1 MSPELISILVLV
13 VVFVIATTR
22 SVNMGALAF
31 AAAFA
36 VGGLVADL
44 DADGIF
50 AGFPGDL
57 FVVLVGV
64 TYLFAIARANGTTDW
79 LVHAAVRL
87 VRGRVALIPWVM
99 FALTGAL
106 TAIGAV
112 SPAAVAIVAPV
123 ALSFAARYGISPLL
137 MGAMVVHGAQAGGF
151 SPISI
156 YGSIVNGIVE
166 REKLPGNEV
175 VLFLASLA
183 ANLVIAAVVFVV
195 CGGLKLWARGAV
207 TDSDSAGADP
217 TPAAGSPAQGAGSPA
232 QGAGSPA
239 QGAGSPAQ
247 GAGSPAPAAG
257 SPAPAAGSPAPAAS
271 NTAPGAGSPAPA
283 ASHAVAAASSPA
295 PAASN
300 PAPAAGSRAA
310 GAARVGAA
318 APGTAQL
325 RTHPAPATPTRSP
338 EETRLTPART
348 ATLTSLLALVVAV
361 LVFDLDAGL
370 TAITLAVLLSTAWP
384 EDSRKA
390 TGQIAWPTVLL
401 ICGVLTY
408 VGVLDEMGTITW
420 AGEGVGGIG
429 VPLLAAVLLCYIGA
443 LVSAFASSVG
453 IMGALIPL
461 AVPFLERGEIGAI
474 GMIAALAVS
483 ATVVD
488 VSPFSTNGALVLAA
502 APDVDRERFFRQLMV
517 YGGIV
522 VAVVP
527 AAAWLVMVV
536 PGWG

>member
-31 AAAFA
+31 AAAFG
-36 VGGLVADL
+36 VGGLVAGL

-87 VRGRVALIPWVM
+87 VRGRVSLIPWVM

-112 SPAAVAIVAPV
+112 SPAAVAIVAPI

-166 REKLPGNEV
+166 RERLPGNEV
-175 VLFLASLA
+175 VLFLSSLA
-183 ANLVIAAVVFVV
+183 ANLVIAGVVFVV
-195 CGGLKLWARGAV
+195 CGGLKLRGDITV
-207 TDSDSAGADP
+207 GD
-217 TPAAGSPAQGAGSPA
+217 
-232 QGAGSPA
+232 
-239 QGAGSPAQ
+239 
-247 GAGSPAPAAG
+247 
-257 SPAPAAGSPAPAAS
+257 
-271 NTAPGAGSPAPA
+271 
-283 ASHAVAAASSPA
+283 
-295 PAASN
+295 
-300 PAPAAGSRAA
+300 RAA
-310 GAARVGAA
+310 GAAPVPQRA
-318 APGTAQL
+318 APRPAELRPDPTSATGT
-325 RTHPAPATPTRSP
+325 PSP
-338 EETRLTPART
+338 ETTSLTPSRV

-370 TAITLAVLLSTAWP
+370 TAITLAVILSTAWP

-390 TGQIAWPTVLL
+390 VGEIAWPTVLL

-420 AGEGVGGIG
+420 AGEGVGNIG

-474 GMIAALAVS
+474 GMVAALAVS

>member
-1 MSPELISILVLV
+1 MSPELVSILVLV

-31 AAAFA
+31 AAAFG
-36 VGGLVADL
+36 VGGLVAGL

-79 LVHAAVRL
+79 LVHAAIRL

-112 SPAAVAIVAPV
+112 SPAAVAIVAPL
-123 ALSFAARYGISPLL
+123 ALSFAVRYGISPLL
-137 MGAMVVHGAQAGGF
+137 MGAMVVHGAQGGGF

-166 REKLPGNEV
+166 REKLPGSEIT
-175 VLFLASLA
+175 LFLASLA
-183 ANLVIAAVVFVV
+183 VNVVIAAVVFTLF
-195 CGGLKLWARGAV
+195 GGPKLWARGAV
-207 TDSDSAGADP
+207 AVDGDPGESRAPGPQGGSEAGG
-217 TPAAGSPAQGAGSPA
+217 TGGTGGTQ
-232 QGAGSPA
+232 
-239 QGAGSPAQ
+239 
-247 GAGSPAPAAG
+247 
-257 SPAPAAGSPAPAAS
+257 
-271 NTAPGAGSPAPA
+271 TAPT
-283 ASHAVAAASSPA
+283 AVAT
-295 PAASN
+295 
-300 PAPAAGSRAA
+300 REDE
-310 GAARVGAA
+310 
-318 APGTAQL
+318 PGPT
-325 RTHPAPATPTRSP
+325 TP
-338 EETRLTPART
+338 LTPARI
-348 ATLTSLLALVVAV
+348 ATLLALVALVVAV

-370 TAITLAVLLSTAWP
+370 TSISLAVLLSTLWP
-384 EDSRKA
+384 EDSRTA
-390 TGQIAWPTVLL
+390 VGQIAWPTVLL

-408 VGVLDEMGTITW
+408 VGVLDQMGTIKW

-443 LVSAFASSVG
+443 IVSAFASSVG

-461 AVPFLERGEIGAI
+461 AVPFLAQGEIGAV
-474 GMIAALAVS
+474 GMVAALAVS

-502 APDVDRERFFRQLMV
+502 TPDVDRERFFRQLMM
-517 YGGIV
+517 YGGVV

-527 AAAWLVMVV
+527 AVVWLVMVV

>member
-31 AAAFA
+31 AAAFG
-36 VGGLVADL
+36 VGTLVADL

-112 SPAAVAIVAPV
+112 SPAAVAIVAPI
-123 ALSFAARYGISPLL
+123 ALSFATRYSISPLL
-137 MGAMVVHGAQAGGF
+137 MGTMVVHGAQAGGF

-166 REKLPGNEV
+166 REKLPGSEIG
-175 VLFLASLA
+175 LFLASLV
-183 ANLVIAAVVFVV
+183 ANLLIAAVLFAVL
-195 CGGLKLWARGAV
+195 GGRKLWARGAV
-207 TDSDSAGADP
+207 TPEDGGVPGQGTASAG
-217 TPAAGSPAQGAGSPA
+217 TGSSTGGTGAGT
-232 QGAGSPA
+232 GTGT
-239 QGAGSPAQ
+239 GGT
-247 GAGSPAPAAG
+247 APAAVAVRPEQETG
-257 SPAPAAGSPAPAAS
+257 
-271 NTAPGAGSPAPA
+271 GAEGTGIRL
-283 ASHAVAAASSPA
+283 
-295 PAASN
+295 N
-300 PAPAAGSRAA
+300 PARI
-310 GAARVGAA
+310 
-318 APGTAQL
+318 
-325 RTHPAPATPTRSP
+325 
-338 EETRLTPART
+338 
-348 ATLTSLLALVVAV
+348 ATLVALVALVVAV
-361 LVFDLDAGL
+361 LGFDLDAGL
-370 TAITLAVLLSTAWP
+370 TAVTLAVVLSTAWP
-384 EDSRKA
+384 DDSRRA
-390 TGQIAWPTVLL
+390 VGEIAWSTVLL

-408 VGVLDEMGTITW
+408 VGVLEEMGTITW

-443 LVSAFASSVG
+443 IVSAFASSVG

-461 AVPFLERGEIGAI
+461 AVPFLAQGEIGAV
-474 GMIAALAVS
+474 GMVAALAVS

-502 APDVDRERFFRQLMV
+502 APDVDRDRFFRQLMI

-522 VAVVP
+522 VAAVP
-527 AAAWLVMVV
+527 VLAWLVLVV
-536 PGWG
+536 PGFG

>member
-31 AAAFA
+31 AAAFG
-36 VGGLVADL
+36 VGTLVADL

-123 ALSFAARYGISPLL
+123 ALSFATRYSISPLL
-137 MGAMVVHGAQAGGF
+137 MGTMVVHGAQAGGF

-166 REKLPGNEV
+166 REKLPGSEIG
-175 VLFLASLA
+175 LFLASLV
-183 ANLVIAAVVFVV
+183 ANLLIAAVLFAVL
-195 CGGLKLWARGAV
+195 GGRKLWARGAV
-207 TDSDSAGADP
+207 APEDGGTPGKGGGTETNDTGTGTGTGPGSSAGDG
-217 TPAAGSPAQGAGSPA
+217 T
-232 QGAGSPA
+232 
-239 QGAGSPAQ
+239 
-247 GAGSPAPAAG
+247 APAA
-257 SPAPAAGSPAPAAS
+257 
-271 NTAPGAGSPAPA
+271 
-283 ASHAVAAASSPA
+283 VALRPDQDTGGGEGTGIRL
-295 PAASN
+295 N
-300 PAPAAGSRAA
+300 PA
-310 GAARVGAA
+310 RV
-318 APGTAQL
+318 
-325 RTHPAPATPTRSP
+325 
-338 EETRLTPART
+338 
-348 ATLTSLLALVVAV
+348 ATLVALVALVVAV
-361 LVFDLDAGL
+361 LGFDLDAGL
-370 TAITLAVLLSTAWP
+370 TAVTLAVVLSTAWP
-384 EDSRKA
+384 EDSRRA
-390 TGQIAWPTVLL
+390 VGEIAWSTVLL

-408 VGVLDEMGTITW
+408 VGVLEEMGTITW

-443 LVSAFASSVG
+443 VVSAFASSVG

-461 AVPFLERGEIGAI
+461 AVPFLAQGEIGAV
-474 GMIAALAVS
+474 GMVAALAVS

-502 APDVDRERFFRQLMV
+502 APDVDRDRFFRQLMV

-527 AAAWLVMVV
+527 ALAWLVLVV
-536 PGWG
+536 PGFG

>member
-1 MSPELISILVLV
+1 MSPELISILVLA

-22 SVNMGALAF
+22 SINMGALAF

-36 VGGLVADL
+36 VGTLVADL

-64 TYLFAIARANGTTDW
+64 TYLFAIARSNGTTDW
-79 LVHAAVRL
+79 LVHASVRL

-112 SPAAVAIVAPV
+112 SPAAVAIVAPI

-137 MGAMVVHGAQAGGF
+137 MGAMVVHGAQGGGF

-175 VLFLASLA
+175 TLFLASLIV
-183 ANLVIAAVVFVV
+183 NLVIAAVVFVA
-195 CGGLKLWARGAV
+195 CGGLRLWRQGSVTEADGGALKGRGELRDQPPPTGAGTT
-207 TDSDSAGADP
+207 TDPGTHPSPSPSPSPTTTATATREA
-217 TPAAGSPAQGAGSPA
+217 TPAP
-232 QGAGSPA
+232 
-239 QGAGSPAQ
+239 
-247 GAGSPAPAAG
+247 
-257 SPAPAAGSPAPAAS
+257 
-271 NTAPGAGSPAPA
+271 T
-283 ASHAVAAASSPA
+283 SSLP
-295 PAASN
+295 
-300 PAPAAGSRAA
+300 
-310 GAARVGAA
+310 
-318 APGTAQL
+318 
-325 RTHPAPATPTRSP
+325 
-338 EETRLTPART
+338 LTPPRV
-348 ATLTSLLALVVAV
+348 ATLLSLAALVVAV
-361 LVFDLDAGL
+361 LVLDLDAGL
-370 TAITLAVLLSTAWP
+370 TAITLAVVLSAIWP
-384 EDSRKA
+384 DDSRKA
-390 TGQIAWPTVLL
+390 VGEIAWPTVLL

-443 LVSAFASSVG
+443 IVSAFASSVG

-461 AVPFLERGEIGAI
+461 AVPFLAQGEIGAV
-474 GMIAALAVS
+474 GMVAALAVS

-527 AAAWLVMVV
+527 AVVWLLMVV

>member
-1 MSPELISILVLV
+1 MSAELISILVLV

-22 SVNMGALAF
+22 SINMGALAF
-31 AAAFA
+31 AAAFG
-36 VGGLVADL
+36 VGELVADL

-79 LVHAAVRL
+79 LVHAAIRL
-87 VRGRVALIPWVM
+87 VRGRIALIPWVM
-99 FALTGAL
+99 FAITGAL

-112 SPAAVAIVAPV
+112 SPAAVAIVAPI

-137 MGAMVVHGAQAGGF
+137 MGALVVHGAQAGGF

-156 YGSIVNGIVE
+156 YGSIVNGVVE
-166 REKLPGNEV
+166 RENLPGNEL
-175 VLFLASLA
+175 VLFFASLVV
-183 ANLVIAAVVFVV
+183 NLIIAAVVFVLF
-195 CGGLKLWARGAV
+195 GGLKLRGRDLG
-207 TDSDSAGADP
+207 TEGDGDGKDGSTAGDLAAD
-217 TPAAGSPAQGAGSPA
+217 AA
-232 QGAGSPA
+232 
-239 QGAGSPAQ
+239 
-247 GAGSPAPAAG
+247 
-257 SPAPAAGSPAPAAS
+257 
-271 NTAPGAGSPAPA
+271 
-283 ASHAVAAASSPA
+283 
-295 PAASN
+295 
-300 PAPAAGSRAA
+300 
-310 GAARVGAA
+310 
-318 APGTAQL
+318 
-325 RTHPAPATPTRSP
+325 
-338 EETRLTPART
+338 RLTPART
-348 ATLTSLLALVVAV
+348 ATLTALAALVAAV

-370 TAITLAVLLSTAWP
+370 SAITLAVILSAFWP
-384 EDSRKA
+384 DASRKA
-390 TGQIAWPTVLL
+390 VGEVAWPTVLL

-408 VGVLDEMGTITW
+408 VGVLEEMGTIDY
-420 AGEGVGGIG
+420 AGNAVGDIG
-429 VPLLAAVLLCYIGA
+429 VPLLAAVLLCYIA
-443 LVSAFASSVG
+443 AIISAFASSVG

-461 AVPFLERGEIGAI
+461 AVPFLAQGEIGAV

-527 AAAWLVMVV
+527 AAVWLVLVV
-536 PGWG
+536 PGFG

>member
-1 MSPELISILVLV
+1 MSPELISVLVLA

-31 AAAFA
+31 AAAFG
-36 VGGLVADL
+36 VGTLVADL
-44 DADGIF
+44 DADGVF

-79 LVHAAVRL
+79 LVHAAVRM

-112 SPAAVAIVAPV
+112 SPAAVAIVAPI
-123 ALSFAARYGISPLL
+123 ALSFAARYRISPLL

-166 REKLPGNEV
+166 REKLPGSEV
-175 VLFLASLA
+175 TLFLASLLV
-183 ANLVIAAVVFVV
+183 NLVIAAVVFVV
-195 CGGLKLWARGAV
+195 CGGLKLWRQGAV
-207 TDSDSAGADP
+207 TGEALPGPGGTGADDGAATGGTGTGGAGAE
-217 TPAAGSPAQGAGSPA
+217 AGTRTA
-232 QGAGSPA
+232 
-239 QGAGSPAQ
+239 
-247 GAGSPAPAAG
+247 PAPAAVATRPEAP
-257 SPAPAAGSPAPAAS
+257 PAGAL
-271 NTAPGAGSPAPA
+271 TAP
-283 ASHAVAAASSPA
+283 V
-295 PAASN
+295 
-300 PAPAAGSRAA
+300 
-310 GAARVGAA
+310 V
-318 APGTAQL
+318 
-325 RTHPAPATPTRSP
+325 
-338 EETRLTPART
+338 
-348 ATLTSLLALVVAV
+348 ATLVSLVALVVAV
-361 LVFDLDAGL
+361 LGFDLDAGL
-370 TAITLAVLLSTAWP
+370 TAITLAVVLSTAWP
-384 EDSRKA
+384 EDSRRA
-390 TGQIAWPTVLL
+390 VGQIAWPTVLL

-443 LVSAFASSVG
+443 IVSAFASSVG

-461 AVPFLERGEIGAI
+461 AVPFLAQGEIGAV
-474 GMIAALAVS
+474 GMVAALAVS

-502 APDVDRERFFRQLMV
+502 APDVDRERFFRQLMA

-522 VAVVP
+522 VAAVP
-527 AAAWLVMVV
+527 AAVWLVMVV

>member
-1 MSPELISILVLV
+1 MSSELISILVLV

-31 AAAFA
+31 AAAFG
-36 VGGLVADL
+36 VGELVADL

-79 LVHAAVRL
+79 LVQAAIRL

-112 SPAAVAIVAPV
+112 SPAAVAIVAPI
-123 ALSFAARYGISPLL
+123 ALSFAVRHGISPLL
-137 MGAMVVHGAQAGGF
+137 MGVMVVHGAQAGGF

-156 YGSIVNGIVE
+156 YGTIVNGIVE
-166 REKLPGNEV
+166 REKLPGNEIA
-175 VLFLASLA
+175 LFLASLFT
-183 ANLVIAAVVFVV
+183 NLVIAAVVFVLF
-195 CGGLKLWARGAV
+195 GGLKLWKQGAV
-207 TDSDSAGADP
+207 SPQEATGSGATDG
-217 TPAAGSPAQGAGSPA
+217 
-232 QGAGSPA
+232 
-239 QGAGSPAQ
+239 
-247 GAGSPAPAAG
+247 
-257 SPAPAAGSPAPAAS
+257 
-271 NTAPGAGSPAPA
+271 APGAPVSSGTGTGTGTGTVASPTAT
-283 ASHAVAAASSPA
+283 AVASPTE
-295 PAASN
+295 
-300 PAPAAGSRAA
+300 
-310 GAARVGAA
+310 
-318 APGTAQL
+318 APGAI
-325 RTHPAPATPTRSP
+325 
-338 EETRLTPART
+338 RLTPARI
-348 ATLTSLLALVVAV
+348 ATLVALVALVVAV
-361 LVFDLDAGL
+361 LVLDLDAGL
-370 TAITLAVLLSTAWP
+370 TAITLAVVLSTAWP
-384 EDSRKA
+384 QDSKRA
-390 TGQIAWPTVLL
+390 VGEIAWSTVLL

-408 VGVLDEMGTITW
+408 VGVLQEMGTIKW

-443 LVSAFASSVG
+443 IVSAFASSVG

-461 AVPFLERGEIGAI
+461 AVPFLAQGQIGAV
-474 GMIAALAVS
+474 GMVAALAVS

-502 APDVDRERFFRQLMV
+502 APDVDRERFLRQLMV

-527 AAAWLVMVV
+527 AVVWLVMVV
-536 PGWG
+536 PGFG

>member
-112 SPAAVAIVAPV
+112 SPAAVAIVAPI
-123 ALSFAARYGISPLL
+123 ALSFAARYRISPLL

-166 REKLPGNEV
+166 REKLPGDEV

-195 CGGLKLWARGAV
+195 CGGLKLWSRGAV
-207 TDSDSAGADP
+207 TGSDGTD
-217 TPAAGSPAQGAGSPA
+217 GSPASAASRPGAATGDL
-232 QGAGSPA
+232 
-239 QGAGSPAQ
+239 
-247 GAGSPAPAAG
+247 APAAG
-257 SPAPAAGSPAPAAS
+257 E
-271 NTAPGAGSPAPA
+271 
-283 ASHAVAAASSPA
+283 
-295 PAASN
+295 
-300 PAPAAGSRAA
+300 RAA
-310 GAARVGAA
+310 GAARVGDGGTPCSSEAVSLGE
-318 APGTAQL
+318 APGTARL
-325 RTHPAPATPTRSP
+325 RTHPAPATPTPSP
-338 EETRLTPART
+338 RETRLTPART

-361 LVFDLDAGL
+361 LVLDLDAGL
-370 TAITLAVLLSTAWP
+370 TAITLAVILSTAWP
-384 EDSRKA
+384 DDSRKA

-429 VPLLAAVLLCYIGA
+429 VPLLAALLLCYIGA

-474 GMIAALAVS
+474 GMVAALAVS

>member
-1 MSPELISILVLV
+1 MSPELISILVLA

-22 SVNMGALAF
+22 SINMGALAF

-36 VGGLVADL
+36 VGTLVADL

-79 LVHAAVRL
+79 LVHASIRL

-112 SPAAVAIVAPV
+112 SPAAVAIVAPI
-123 ALSFAARYGISPLL
+123 ALSFAVRYGISPLL

-166 REKLPGNEV
+166 REKLPGNEIA
-175 VLFLASLA
+175 LFLASLV
-183 ANLVIAAVVFVV
+183 ANLVIAGVVFVLF
-195 CGGLKLWARGAV
+195 GGLKLWRQGAV
-207 TDSDSAGADP
+207 TTSDGTTSTGKQPPAG
-217 TPAAGSPAQGAGSPA
+217 TSTGTGAST
-232 QGAGSPA
+232 
-239 QGAGSPAQ
+239 
-247 GAGSPAPAAG
+247 SPAP
-257 SPAPAAGSPAPAAS
+257 
-271 NTAPGAGSPAPA
+271 TAVLTRDDDHEPG
-283 ASHAVAAASSPA
+283 
-295 PAASN
+295 
-300 PAPAAGSRAA
+300 
-310 GAARVGAA
+310 
-318 APGTAQL
+318 
-325 RTHPAPATPTRSP
+325 
-338 EETRLTPART
+338 TRLTPARI
-348 ATLTSLLALVVAV
+348 ATLVSLVALVVAV

-370 TAITLAVLLSTAWP
+370 TAITLAVVLSTAWP
-384 EDSRKA
+384 EDSRA
-390 TGQIAWPTVLL
+390 AVGQIAWPTVLL

-429 VPLLAAVLLCYIGA
+429 VPLLAALLLCYIGA
-443 LVSAFASSVG
+443 IVSAFASSVG

-461 AVPFLERGEIGAI
+461 AVPFLAQGEIGAV
-474 GMIAALAVS
+474 GMVAALAVS

-522 VAVVP
+522 VAAVP
-527 AAAWLVMVV
+527 AVVWLVLVV
-536 PGWG
+536 PGFG

>member
-31 AAAFA
+31 AAAFG
-36 VGGLVADL
+36 VGTLVADL

-112 SPAAVAIVAPV
+112 SPAAVAIVAPI
-123 ALSFAARYGISPLL
+123 ALSFATRYSISPLL
-137 MGAMVVHGAQAGGF
+137 MGTMVVHGAQAGGF

-166 REKLPGNEV
+166 REKLPGSEIG
-175 VLFLASLA
+175 LFLASLV
-183 ANLVIAAVVFVV
+183 ANLLIAAVLFAVL
-195 CGGLKLWARGAV
+195 GGRKLWARGAV
-207 TDSDSAGADP
+207 APEDGGSPGKGAASAGTGTGTDG
-217 TPAAGSPAQGAGSPA
+217 TGTGTG
-232 QGAGSPA
+232 GT
-239 QGAGSPAQ
+239 
-247 GAGSPAPAAG
+247 APAAVAVRPDQETG
-257 SPAPAAGSPAPAAS
+257 
-271 NTAPGAGSPAPA
+271 GAE
-283 ASHAVAAASSPA
+283 
-295 PAASN
+295 
-300 PAPAAGSRAA
+300 
-310 GAARVGAA
+310 
-318 APGTAQL
+318 GTGI
-325 RTHPAPATPTRSP
+325 
-338 EETRLTPART
+338 RLTPARI
-348 ATLTSLLALVVAV
+348 ATLVALVALVVAV
-361 LVFDLDAGL
+361 LGFDLDAGL
-370 TAITLAVLLSTAWP
+370 TAVTLAVVLSTAWP
-384 EDSRKA
+384 DDSRRA
-390 TGQIAWPTVLL
+390 VGEIAWSTVLL

-408 VGVLDEMGTITW
+408 VGVLEEMGTITW

-443 LVSAFASSVG
+443 IVSAFASSVG

-461 AVPFLERGEIGAI
+461 AVPFLAQGEIGAV
-474 GMIAALAVS
+474 GMVAALAVS

-502 APDVDRERFFRQLMV
+502 APDVDRDRFFRQLMI

-522 VAVVP
+522 VAAVP
-527 AAAWLVMVV
+527 VLAWLVLVV
-536 PGWG
+536 PGFG

>member
-1 MSPELISILVLV
+1 MSAELISILVLV

-22 SVNMGALAF
+22 SINMGALAF

-36 VGGLVADL
+36 VGELVADL

-79 LVHAAVRL
+79 LVHASIRL
-87 VRGRVALIPWVM
+87 VRGRIALIPWVM
-99 FALTGAL
+99 FVITGAL

-112 SPAAVAIVAPV
+112 SPAAVAIVAPI

-137 MGAMVVHGAQAGGF
+137 MGAMVVHGAQGGGF

-156 YGSIVNGIVE
+156 YGSIVNGIME
-166 REKLPGNEV
+166 RENLPGNEV
-175 VLFLASLA
+175 VLFLASLGV
-183 ANLVIAAVVFVV
+183 NLIIAGIVFVLF
-195 CGGLKLWARGAV
+195 GGLALGGRDTGKPDESEADARL
-207 TDSDSAGADP
+207 DP
-217 TPAAGSPAQGAGSPA
+217 AKI
-232 QGAGSPA
+232 
-239 QGAGSPAQ
+239 
-247 GAGSPAPAAG
+247 
-257 SPAPAAGSPAPAAS
+257 
-271 NTAPGAGSPAPA
+271 
-283 ASHAVAAASSPA
+283 
-295 PAASN
+295 
-300 PAPAAGSRAA
+300 
-310 GAARVGAA
+310 
-318 APGTAQL
+318 
-325 RTHPAPATPTRSP
+325 
-338 EETRLTPART
+338 
-348 ATLTSLLALVVAV
+348 ATLAALVALVVAV
-361 LVFDLDAGL
+361 LAFDLDAGL
-370 TAITLAVLLSTAWP
+370 SAITLAVLLSAFWP
-384 EDSRKA
+384 DVSRKA
-390 TGQIAWPTVLL
+390 VGEIAWPTVLL

-408 VGVLDEMGTITW
+408 VGVLEEMGTIKW
-420 AGEGVGGIG
+420 AGEGVSDIGI
-429 VPLLAAVLLCYIGA
+429 PLLAAVLLCYIGA

-461 AVPFLERGEIGAI
+461 AVPFLAQGEIGAV

-527 AAAWLVMVV
+527 AAVWLVFVV
-536 PGWG
+536 PGFG

>member
-31 AAAFA
+31 AAAFG
-36 VGGLVADL
+36 VGTLVADL

-112 SPAAVAIVAPV
+112 SPAAVAIVAPI
-123 ALSFAARYGISPLL
+123 ALSFATRYSISPLL
-137 MGAMVVHGAQAGGF
+137 MGTMVVHGAQAGGF

-166 REKLPGNEV
+166 REKLPGSEV
-175 VLFLASLA
+175 GLFLASLV
-183 ANLVIAAVVFVV
+183 ANLLIAAVLFAVL
-195 CGGLKLWARGAV
+195 GGRKLWARGAV
-207 TDSDSAGADP
+207 PPEDGGTLGKGGTGTRGTGAGAGTGTGEGTGTGTSAGAGG
-217 TPAAGSPAQGAGSPA
+217 T
-232 QGAGSPA
+232 
-239 QGAGSPAQ
+239 
-247 GAGSPAPAAG
+247 APAAVAVRPDQETG
-257 SPAPAAGSPAPAAS
+257 
-271 NTAPGAGSPAPA
+271 GAD
-283 ASHAVAAASSPA
+283 
-295 PAASN
+295 
-300 PAPAAGSRAA
+300 
-310 GAARVGAA
+310 
-318 APGTAQL
+318 GTGV
-325 RTHPAPATPTRSP
+325 
-338 EETRLTPART
+338 RLTPARV
-348 ATLTSLLALVVAV
+348 ATLVALVALVVAV
-361 LVFDLDAGL
+361 LGFDLDAGL
-370 TAITLAVLLSTAWP
+370 TAVTLAVVLSTAWP
-384 EDSRKA
+384 DDSRRA
-390 TGQIAWPTVLL
+390 VGEIAWSTVLL

-408 VGVLDEMGTITW
+408 VGVLEEMGTITW

-443 LVSAFASSVG
+443 IVSAFASSVG

-461 AVPFLERGEIGAI
+461 AVPFLAQGEIGAV

-502 APDVDRERFFRQLMV
+502 APDVDRERFFRQLMI

-522 VAVVP
+522 VAAVP
-527 AAAWLVMVV
+527 ALAWLVLVV
-536 PGWG
+536 PGFG

>member
-31 AAAFA
+31 AAAFG
-36 VGGLVADL
+36 VGTLVADL

-79 LVHAAVRL
+79 LVHAAVQL

-112 SPAAVAIVAPV
+112 SPAAVAIVAPI
-123 ALSFAARYGISPLL
+123 ALSFAAAYGISPLL

-156 YGSIVNGIVE
+156 YGTIVNGIVE
-166 REKLPGNEV
+166 RENLPGNELA
-175 VLFLASLA
+175 LFLASLI
-183 ANLVIAAVVFVV
+183 ANLIIASTVFVA
-195 CGGLKLWARGAV
+195 CGGLSLWRRGSVREGTAGQGSVPPDALAGNAERERGPLDAV
-207 TDSDSAGADP
+207 DSNAERERGLLDAVDSNAERERGPLDAVSSNAEKGRGELRDQPQRAGA
-217 TPAAGSPAQGAGSPA
+217 Q
-232 QGAGSPA
+232 
-239 QGAGSPAQ
+239 
-247 GAGSPAPAAG
+247 
-257 SPAPAAGSPAPAAS
+257 
-271 NTAPGAGSPAPA
+271 TA
-283 ASHAVAAASSPA
+283 
-295 PAASN
+295 
-300 PAPAAGSRAA
+300 
-310 GAARVGAA
+310 
-318 APGTAQL
+318 TA
-325 RTHPAPATPTRSP
+325 TTPT
-338 EETRLTPART
+338 LTPPQIT
-348 ATLTSLLALVVAV
+348 TLLALLTLVVAV

-370 TAITLAVLLSTAWP
+370 TAITLAVILSTAWP
-384 EDSRKA
+384 QTSRA
-390 TGQIAWPTVLL
+390 AVTEIAWPTVLL

-443 LVSAFASSVG
+443 LISAFASSVG

-461 AVPFLERGEIGAI
+461 AVPFLAQGEIGAV

-502 APDVDRERFFRQLMV
+502 APDVDRERFFRQLMM

-522 VAVVP
+522 VAAAP
-527 AAAWLVMVV
+527 ALAWLVLVV
-536 PGWG
+536 PGLG

>member
-31 AAAFA
+31 AAAFG
-36 VGGLVADL
+36 VGTLVADL

-79 LVHAAVRL
+79 LVHASVRL

-112 SPAAVAIVAPV
+112 SPAAVAIVAPI
-123 ALSFAARYGISPLL
+123 ALSFATRYGISPLL
-137 MGAMVVHGAQAGGF
+137 MGTMVVHGAQAGGF

-166 REKLPGNEV
+166 REKLPGSEV
-175 VLFLASLA
+175 GLFFASLV
-183 ANLVIAAVVFVV
+183 ANLLIAAVLFAVL
-195 CGGLKLWARGAV
+195 GGRKLWAQGAV
-207 TDSDSAGADP
+207 PDGGDADGTGGGGGRGDAKTTEGTAGTGSDSGTGTGTASSPGP
-217 TPAAGSPAQGAGSPA
+217 TAVAVRPE
-232 QGAGSPA
+232 
-239 QGAGSPAQ
+239 
-247 GAGSPAPAAG
+247 
-257 SPAPAAGSPAPAAS
+257 
-271 NTAPGAGSPAPA
+271 PGAG
-283 ASHAVAAASSPA
+283 
-295 PAASN
+295 
-300 PAPAAGSRAA
+300 G
-310 GAARVGAA
+310 GLG
-318 APGTAQL
+318 GTV
-325 RTHPAPATPTRSP
+325 
-338 EETRLTPART
+338 LTPARI
-348 ATLTSLLALVVAV
+348 ATLVALVALVVAV
-361 LVFDLDAGL
+361 LGFDLDAGL
-370 TAITLAVLLSTAWP
+370 TAVTLAVVLSTAWP
-384 EDSRKA
+384 DDSRRA
-390 TGQIAWPTVLL
+390 VGEIAWSTVLL

-408 VGVLDEMGTITW
+408 VGVLEEMGTITW

-443 LVSAFASSVG
+443 IVSAFASSVG

-461 AVPFLERGEIGAI
+461 AVPFLAQGEIGAV
-474 GMIAALAVS
+474 GMVAALAVS

-502 APDVDRERFFRQLMV
+502 APDVDRDRFFRQLMV

-527 AAAWLVMVV
+527 ALVWLVLVV
-536 PGWG
+536 PGFG

>member
-31 AAAFA
+31 AAAFG

-112 SPAAVAIVAPV
+112 SPAAVAIVAPI

-166 REKLPGNEV
+166 RENLPGNEV
-175 VLFLASLA
+175 VLFLSSLA
-183 ANLVIAAVVFVV
+183 ANLVIAGVVFVV
-195 CGGLKLWARGAV
+195 CGGLKLRG
-207 TDSDSAGADP
+207 DI
-217 TPAAGSPAQGAGSPA
+217 
-232 QGAGSPA
+232 
-239 QGAGSPAQ
+239 
-247 GAGSPAPAAG
+247 
-257 SPAPAAGSPAPAAS
+257 
-271 NTAPGAGSPAPA
+271 
-283 ASHAVAAASSPA
+283 
-295 PAASN
+295 
-300 PAPAAGSRAA
+300 AAGSRAA
-310 GAARVGAA
+310 GAAPVPRKA
-318 APGTAQL
+318 APRDAGL
-325 RTHPAPATPTRSP
+325 RTDPTPATTPST
-338 EETRLTPART
+338 ETTTLTPSRT

-370 TAITLAVLLSTAWP
+370 TAITLAVVLSTLWP

-408 VGVLDEMGTITW
+408 IGVLDEMGTITW

-474 GMIAALAVS
+474 GMVAALAVS